1 MPALAILAAAV
12 TLAPSPWPLAVA
24 ACGPPP
30 VIQTQSTTP
39 LHPKKLGDLPDG
51 QLMRA
56 VLLKIGPCSMKIVKE
71 PAGFGYGVWR
81 YEPDGPA
88 AAKPTQTTGP
98 DGR

>member
-12 TLAPSPWPLAVA
+12 TVAPSPWPVPVA
-24 ACGPPP
+24 DCGPAP

-39 LHPKKLGDLPDG
+39 PRLKKLGDLPDG
-51 QLMRA
+51 HLMRA
-56 VLLKIGPCSMKIVKE
+56 VLLKIGPCAMKIVKE

-88 AAKPTQTTGP
+88 AAKPTP
-98 DGR
+98 SASADGR